1 MCWPLPVG
9 PAACAPATSAVLC
22 CAVLCCAVCCVQVGG
37 FEAYLLADEEEE
49 QSGAAAVY
57 RQVCEAES
65 ERVELL
71 LLLID
76 LLAC

>member
-1 MCWPLPVG
+1 M
-9 PAACAPATSAVLC
+9 
-22 CAVLCCAVCCVQVGG
+22 CCVQVGG